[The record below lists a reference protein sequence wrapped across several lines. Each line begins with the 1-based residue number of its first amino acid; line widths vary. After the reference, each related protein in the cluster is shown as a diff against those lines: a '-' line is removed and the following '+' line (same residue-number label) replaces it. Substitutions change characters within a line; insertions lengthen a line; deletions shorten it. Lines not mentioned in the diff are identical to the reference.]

1 MYPIEIDEKIWHFLQ
16 QNAEPFVD
24 TPNSVLNRLLFG
36 TGENTADSAALY
48 TIPSVNIEGLPKSL
62 SQILEVVYEMEV
74 NGYSRI
80 QATNRVA
87 KKRGTAPQTITD
99 KYCRQLGKRAHE
111 IDELLTEPGYKSFKD
126 LLTSKFSD
134 HSGLVEMY
142 FDSMLS
148 DADDAQFAAAQFE
161 ECEPVSDEE
170 SNETGVEDIGNQDSI
185 HPIIL

>member
-1 MYPIEIDEKIWHFLQ
+1 VKMYPIEIDEKMWHFLQ

-36 TGENTADSAALY
+36 GGEKKEDSAALY

-74 NGYSRI
+74 NGYSRT

-111 IDELLTEPGYKSFKD
+111 IDELLTEPGYHSFKD

-134 HSGLVEMY
+134 HSGLVDMY

-148 DADDAQFAAAQFE
+148 DADDAGFVAPQIQ
-161 ECEPVSDEE
+161 ECQPASD
-170 SNETGVEDIGNQDSI
+170 DSI
-185 HPIIL
+185 NFT

>member
-1 MYPIEIDEKIWHFLQ
+1 MRMHSIEIDEKIWHFLQ

-24 TPNSVLNRLLFG
+24 SPNSVLKRLLFG
-36 TGENTADSAALY
+36 AGQNKEETPALY
-48 TIPSVNIEGLPKSL
+48 TIPSVDIEGLPKSL

-111 IDELLTEPGYKSFKD
+111 IDELMADQGYNGFKD
-126 LLTSKFSD
+126 LLTSKFCD
-134 HSGLVEMY
+134 HKSIIDMY
-142 FDSMLS
+142 FDSMMS
-148 DADDAQFAAAQFE
+148 DADDAEFVTPQ
-161 ECEPVSDEE
+161 
-170 SNETGVEDIGNQDSI
+170 IQDSEAGI
-185 HPIIL
+185 R

>member
-1 MYPIEIDEKIWHFLQ
+1 MKMYPIEIDEKMWHFLQ

-36 TGENTADSAALY
+36 AGANKEQTAALY
-48 TIPSVNIEGLPKSL
+48 TIPSVDIEGLPKSL

-111 IDELLTEPGYKSFKD
+111 IDELLAEPGYKSFKD
-126 LLTSKFSD
+126 LLTSKFFD
-134 HSGLVEMY
+134 HQGIIEMY

-148 DADDAQFAAAQFE
+148 DADDAEFVARQIQDSE
-161 ECEPVSDEE
+161 LVSDE
-170 SNETGVEDIGNQDSI
+170 
-185 HPIIL
+185 